1 MTNNFGVASAV
12 LHVKLMRITFQN
24 MFPTCYEEVEA
35 RHCAMH
41 TKPVGVDRRVRR
53 IVESNCRTS
62 RN

>member
-1 MTNNFGVASAV
+1 MTNNFGVSSAA

-53 IVESNCRTS
+53 IV
-62 RN
+62 